1 MANFFFMTSVKIKS
15 HNMKQQKAIFLDV
28 LFFLSGGQEL
38 QKSSS
43 SSTVLDRNNQFAQAK
58 ERKFTGSIERID
70 SSQILLRRDKSSTMS
85 ITRPR

>member
-1 MANFFFMTSVKIKS
+1 MFYFFI
-15 HNMKQQKAIFLDV
+15 
-28 LFFLSGGQEL
+28 SGGQEL

-70 SSQILLRRDKSSTMS
+70 SSQILLRRDKSSTTS